1 MYTQTVDVATP
12 CGEYELWKSTWIRNA
27 AIIAGEKATKSID
40 VAPTINS
47 ILIPFSG
54 NMTLE
59 QYNLFK
65 MEAELPGINS
75 QFAAMLRGGM
85 LRKPP
90 IVESKDT
97 ATQEWIS
104 EKFTSDNQ
112 SIITFLSELITEE
125 IATQRAWVLI
135 SYPDIGSGGNAESAY
150 PYPIC
155 YKALDVINWE
165 ETTDSNG
172 VRQLSMAVIK
182 ASEPSEEQES
192 AFHTSYDDTY
202 RVHRLDDEGYYEIA
216 VYDEAGEVLR
226 IHDNIYANDERL
238 TSIPL
243 YTANGSIDVIK
254 PILNTLIDKEVS
266 LYNKASRRNHLLLGA
281 ATFTPIVH
289 SDMGEDSF
297 KAIVAAGLG
306 SWIQVGIDDKVDTLK
321 TPTEALSDLAD
332 SISEGYSEIA
342 RLGVRML
349 APEKSDVSG
358 VALKLR
364 SANQDVTIGNL
375 AVILSKTVEKVIDFM
390 VYWKTGEESGVSFRL
405 NDDFQLA
412 PLGYE
417 YIKLMTEW
425 YESKLIPR
433 SLWMTLIKD
442 NELIPAEYN
451 DTKGVTEI
459 NGDET
464 TLPKDNYEL

>member
-1 MYTQTVDVATP
+1 
-12 CGEYELWKSTWIRNA
+12 
-27 AIIAGEKATKSID
+27 
-40 VAPTINS
+40 
-47 ILIPFSG
+47 
-54 NMTLE
+54 MTSE
-59 QYNLFK
+59 QYLFFK

-90 IVESKDT
+90 ILETKDP
-97 ATQEWIS
+97 AIKEWIS
-104 EKFTSDNQ
+104 EEFTSDNQ

-135 SYPDIGSGGNAESAY
+135 SYPDTSETSATVA

-155 YKALDVINWE
+155 YKALDVINWKE
-165 ETTDSNG
+165 SSDADG
-172 VRQLSMAVIK
+172 VRKLSMAVIK
-182 ASEPSEEQES
+182 SSEPSESQES
-192 AFHTSYDDTY
+192 PFHTSYDDTY
-202 RVHRLDDEGYYEIA
+202 RVHRLDAEGYYEIA
-216 VYDEAGEVLR
+216 VYNEAGDILR
-226 IHDNIYANDERL
+226 IHDKIYANDERL
-238 TSIPL
+238 RSIPL
-243 YTANGSIDVIK
+243 YPANGSIDVIR

-266 LYNKASRRNHLLLGA
+266 LYNRASSRNHLLLGA
-281 ATFTPIVH
+281 ATFTPIVY

-297 KAIVAAGLG
+297 KAIVSAGLG
-306 SWIQVGIDDKVDTLK
+306 SWLQAGIDDRVEVLK
-321 TPTEALSDLAD
+321 TPTDALGDLAD

-364 SANQDVTIGNL
+364 SANQDVTIANL